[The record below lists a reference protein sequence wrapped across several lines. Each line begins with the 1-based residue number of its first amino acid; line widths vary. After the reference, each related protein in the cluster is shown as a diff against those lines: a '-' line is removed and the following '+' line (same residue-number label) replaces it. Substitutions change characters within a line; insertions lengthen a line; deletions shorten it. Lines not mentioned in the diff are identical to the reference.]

1 MPQPEAASPPDRREE
16 LASPESFREALA
28 EHLIGSADAENGA
41 PAIRLQWIDSP
52 LGGLVAAAHSE
63 GIVLLE
69 FAERARLRKQVATLR
84 RHFGSPVALRAE
96 QRLHA
101 LLDAL
106 REQLAEYFGGRR
118 RDFTL
123 PLAFPGTAFQQRLWQ
138 ALLQIPYGETRSYQQ
153 LAQQLGDPAACR
165 AVGTSNGLNR
175 LAILVPCHRVVNKGG
190 TLGGYAG
197 ALWRK
202 QRLLALESS
211 ASFALDVSR

>member
-1 MPQPEAASPPDRREE
+1 MPRPEAASPPDRREE

-28 EHLIGSADAENGA
+28 DLAGSADAGSGA

-52 LGGLVAAAHSE
+52 LGGLVAATHSE

-69 FAERARLRKQVATLR
+69 FAERARLQKQLATLR
-84 RHFGSPVALRAE
+84 HHFRSPVALPAG
-96 QRLHA
+96 QTPHA

-106 REQLAEYFGGRR
+106 REQLAEYFDGRR

-123 PLAFPGTAFQQRLWQ
+123 PLAFPGTPFQQRLWR
-138 ALLQIPYGETRSYQQ
+138 ALQQIPYGETRSYQQ
-153 LAQQLGDPAACR
+153 LAEQLGDAAACR
-165 AVGTSNGLNR
+165 AVGTCNGLNR
-175 LAILVPCHRVVNKGG
+175 LAILLPCHRVVNKRG

-202 QRLLALESS
+202 QRLLALEGGRGLV
-211 ASFALDVSR
+211 LDGSR

>member
-1 MPQPEAASPPDRREE
+1 MPSPEVLAQPDRREE
-16 LASPESFREALA
+16 FTSPESFREAFA
-28 EHLIGSADAENGA
+28 ECSADRIDAVPSG
-41 PAIRLQWIDSP
+41 IRLQWIDSP
-52 LGGLVAAAHSE
+52 LGGLVAAAQAE

-69 FAERARLRKQVATLR
+69 FAERARLRKQLATLR
-84 RHFGSPVALRAE
+84 RHFRSKAALQPD
-96 QRLHA
+96 QRPGA

-106 REQLAEYFGGRR
+106 RTQLAEYFDGRR
-118 RDFTL
+118 RNFTL
-123 PLAFPGTAFQQRLWQ
+123 PLVFPGTAFQRRVWQ

-211 ASFALDVSR
+211 ASFALDGSQ